1 MFGDRWIVGYWGL
14 GLKVEMMEGLM
25 VEIPRGEI
33 ELRDDRK
40 KTKWS
45 VGIEAFLMSR
55 FPVTQE
61 LYAAVLQQ
69 DPSSFKGERRPVDTV
84 SWFDAVEFCN
94 SLSLLLGL
102 RPCYLVNSEGAD
114 IDGTADGFRLPTEAQ
129 WEYACRADTGKVRYG
144 ELDEIAWYAGNSEG
158 STHDV
163 GLKKPNAWGVYDML
177 GNVWE
182 WCEDL
187 YDPEIYGTYRVF
199 RGGGWNDE
207 ERGCLAS
214 NRRRSH
220 PAYKIDDL
228 GFRVVRVPD

>member
-1 MFGDRWIVGYWGL
+1 MDISMVVDEL
-14 GLKVEMMEGLM
+14 MLKM
-25 VEIPRGEI
+25 PRGEI

-40 KTKWS
+40 KTKW
-45 VGIEAFLMSR
+45 VVAIEPFLMSK

-61 LYAAVLQQ
+61 LYGAVLQL
-69 DPSSFKGERRPVDTV
+69 DPSSFKGARRPVETV
-84 SWFDAVEFCN
+84 SWFEAVEFCN
-94 SLSLLLGL
+94 RLSLSLGL
-102 RPCYLVNSEGAD
+102 RPSYLVTSEGAD
-114 IDGTADGFRLPTEAQ
+114 IDESANGFRVPSEAQ
-129 WEYACRADTGKVRYG
+129 WEYACRAESGSVRYG
-144 ELDEIAWYAGNSEG
+144 QIDEIAWYAGNSNG

-163 GLKKPNAWGVYDML
+163 GLKLANGWGLHDML

-187 YDPEIYGTYRVF
+187 YDREVYGSYRVF

-220 PAYKIDDL
+220 PTYKIDDL
-228 GFRVVRVPD
+228 GFRIVRSL

>member
-1 MFGDRWIVGYWGL
+1 
-14 GLKVEMMEGLM
+14 MERENTQILTVLDGLM
-25 VEIPRGEI
+25 LEVPRGEI

-40 KTKWS
+40 KTKW
-45 VGIEAFLMSR
+45 VVEIKPFLISK

-61 LYAAVLQQ
+61 MYLLVLQKN
-69 DPSSFKGERRPVDTV
+69 PSSFKGAKRPVETV

-94 SLSLLLGL
+94 SLSIKTGL
-102 RPCYLVNSEGAD
+102 RPCYLLNSEGAD
-114 IDGTADGFRLPTEAQ
+114 IDERANGFRLPTEAQ

-144 ELDEIAWYAGNSEG
+144 EIDDIGWYEANSEG
-158 STHDV
+158 CTHDV
-163 GLKKPNAWGVYDML
+163 GLKKPNGWGVYDTL

-187 YDPEIYGTYRVF
+187 YDKEVYGTYRVF
-199 RGGGWNDE
+199 RGGGWNDQ

-220 PAYKIDDL
+220 PTYKIDDL
-228 GFRVVRVPD
+228 GFRIVRSFI